1 MPAQEGRAATKL
13 IERVCDGH
21 KTRDPE
27 GPLVT
32 MVDGC
37 WGYCAGHGD
46 SDHAWRVIDPM
57 QREELESAAT

>member
-1 MPAQEGRAATKL
+1 MTVTEHPAATKL

-21 KTRDPE
+21 RTRDPE

-32 MVDGC
+32 MVDGY

-46 SDHAWRVIDPM
+46 SDHAWRAIEPVR
-57 QREELESAAT
+57 REGLETDA